1 MAVKKQAKHWK
12 DLKKSPKKKNV
23 PLSFNAKLR
32 KFYSLFKFT
41 SIILIVCALLGG
53 FWYVYQSGLISEYL
67 YKNSDCVKKVIFK
80 SDGKIS
86 AKWMVDFVEIEKE
99 TPLALVNIFQIKEKI
114 ENLSQVKSASIVKV
128 YPDTIQIEIEEHDS
142 FAKIFENNTRNKIL
156 IMSSDG
162 TFYTPVCFDED
173 ALAALPLIIGI
184 NPIKSGNIYL
194 AYPKANRV
202 KKLFDLAQKRIPT
215 YVSTWTAIDLS
226 GAQNIVL
233 PLIYV
238 HTKDD
243 IRITFLDK
251 DFENQLDKLE
261 YVLRY
266 LAANPI
272 NGIESI
278 DLSMKGR
285 SDLEKSPLSND
296 NPIIKLRK

>member
-1 MAVKKQAKHWK
+1 MAVKKQTKNWR

-23 PLSFNAKLR
+23 PLSFNAKVR

-41 SIILIVCALLGG
+41 SITLIICALLGS
-53 FWYVYQSGLISEYL
+53 FWYVYQSGLIQEYL

-80 SDGKIS
+80 SDGKIT
-86 AKWMVDFVEIEKE
+86 AKWMVEFVDIEKG
-99 TPLALVNIFQIKEKI
+99 TPLALVNIFEIKEKI
-114 ENLSQVKSASIVKV
+114 EDLSQVKSASVVRI

-142 FAKIFENNTRNKIL
+142 FAKIFENNTRDKIL

-162 TFYTPVCFDED
+162 MFFNPICFDED
-173 ALAALPLIIGI
+173 ALASLPLIIGI
-184 NPIKSGNIYL
+184 NPIKSGNMYL
-194 AYPKANRV
+194 KYPKANRV
-202 KKLFDLAQKRIPT
+202 KKLFDMAQKRIPT

-226 GAQNIVL
+226 SAQNIVL
-233 PLIYV
+233 PLIYI

-251 DFENQLDKLE
+251 DFESQLDKLE

-272 NGIESI
+272 NGIDSI

-285 SDLEKSPLSND
+285 SDLEKSPLAND
-296 NPIIKLRK
+296 NPIIKLKK